1 MRAANQANSR
11 STQDSSP
18 GVILL
23 HGIARTSRSLRRLE
37 TALQV
42 SGFATLNLDYPSR
55 KKPLEALAADI
66 HPAISDFA
74 RTNGGPVHFVAH
86 SMGGLLTR
94 VYVATYRPVWLGR
107 VVMLGTPN
115 GGSEVADLLKRLAIY
130 RAFYGPAGLQLST
143 EQDAVPR
150 SLPPP
155 DYAVGIIAGIRSI
168 FPISSIFILP
178 RPNDG
183 RVSLQSAG
191 LADMADCTTVKASH
205 TGLIRNRI
213 AIDQTITFLRE
224 GRFKPSESRRIAA

>member
-94 VYVATYRPVWLGR
+94 VYVATYRPMWLGR

-213 AIDQTITFLRE
+213 AIDQTIAFLRE

>member
-1 MRAANQANSR
+1 M
-11 STQDSSP
+11 
-18 GVILL
+18 L

-37 TALQV
+37 KALLV
-42 SGFATLNLDYPSR
+42 SGFATLNLDYESR
-55 KKPLEALAADI
+55 KKPLEALAVDI
-66 HPAISDFA
+66 HPAVSDFA
-74 RTNGGPVHFVAH
+74 RTNGGPIHFVAH

-94 VYVATYRPVWLGR
+94 VYVATYRPARLGR

-115 GGSEVADLLKRLAIY
+115 GGSEVADLLKGLAIY
-130 RAFYGPAGLQLST
+130 RALYGPAGLQLST

-155 DYAVGIIAGIRSI
+155 DYAVGVIAGIRSVY
-168 FPISSIFILP
+168 PISSMFILP

-205 TGLIRNRI
+205 TGLVRNRI
-213 AIDQTITFLRE
+213 AIDQTIAFLRE
-224 GRFKPSESRRIAA
+224 GRFKPAERRRDAA